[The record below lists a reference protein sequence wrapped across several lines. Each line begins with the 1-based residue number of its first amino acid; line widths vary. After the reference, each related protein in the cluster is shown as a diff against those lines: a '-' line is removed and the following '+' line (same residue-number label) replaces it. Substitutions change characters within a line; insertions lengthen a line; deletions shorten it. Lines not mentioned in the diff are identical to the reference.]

1 MSLGLFFGVRTVTE
15 VKGGAHLRLSGGKR
29 SLAEASSYPYHGRMS
44 TEHDITY
51 FACTNHRNKGIPFG
65 IRRADRRSHMYIIGK
80 TGTGKSTLLKAIM
93 QEDLKYGEGF
103 ALLDPH
109 GDLAEEVVSL
119 VPPARAADLTY
130 LDVPSDSLSWHFNPF
145 ANVPEERQALAAAGV
160 VEVFKKLWTDEWGP
174 RLEHL
179 LRNVVFTLLET
190 EGTLGDVPR
199 LLSDKEYRLSVARQ
213 VTNPVVRSFWEKE
226 FAGYSQAF
234 RAVVTAPLLNK
245 VAAFLTDP
253 RLNAIL
259 TAKESTFDL
268 REIMD
273 TGKVLIVNLAKGKLG
288 EGPASLLGSLL
299 VSHLSLAALARAD
312 QPLEERKD
320 FYLYLDEFHVF
331 ATLSLATMLSELRK
345 YRLNL
350 ILAHQYLGQLETE
363 VRDAVFGNAGTF
375 IAFRVGALD
384 APVVAR
390 ELAPKFEAE
399 DLLSLPNFSVFLRL
413 MIGGEPSKPFS
424 ARAIYTFDR

>member
-1 MSLGLFFGVRTVTE
+1 MPDQTVE
-15 VKGGAHLRLSGGKR
+15 VPPFSD
-29 SLAEASSYPYHGRMS
+29 SQ
-44 TEHDITY
+44 ITY
-51 FACTNHRNKGIPFG
+51 FARTNHRNKGVPFG
-65 IRRADRRSHMYIIGK
+65 IRRTDRRNHMYVIGK
-80 TGTGKSTLLKAIM
+80 TGTGKSTLLKTLM
-93 QEDLKYGEGF
+93 REDLRNGEGF

-109 GDLAEEVVSL
+109 GDLADEIVSL
-119 VPPARAADLTY
+119 VPGNRAADLIY
-130 LDVPSDSLSWHFNPF
+130 LDVPSDPLSWHFNPF
-145 ANVPEERQALAAAGV
+145 AGIGEERRALAAAGT
-160 VEVFKKLWTDEWGP
+160 VEVFKKLWSDEWGP

-179 LRNVVFTLLET
+179 LRNVVFTLLEAG
-190 EGTLGDVPR
+190 GTLGDVPR

-259 TAKESTFDL
+259 TAKESTFNL
-268 REIMD
+268 REVMD
-273 TGKVLIVNLAKGKLG
+273 AGKVLIVNLAKGKLG

-299 VSHLSLAALARAD
+299 VSHLSLSALERAD

-384 APVVAR
+384 APIVAR

-399 DLLSLPNFSVFLRL
+399 DLLSLPNFSVYLRL
-413 MIGGEPSKPFS
+413 MIGGEPSKAFS
-424 ARAIYTFDR
+424 GRLCW